1 MDGNLTT
8 LAYLACGAL
17 IVAYAWDR
25 FNTPATNRS
34 STRQALYWW
43 SCTGYMLSALAVF
56 VALSLLLRVGPWRT
70 ALLGSSDNPSLP
82 APLRTLWT
90 ITTTITAAVA

>member
-43 SCTGYMLSALAVF
+43 SATGYMLS
-56 VALSLLLRVGPWRT
+56 WR
-70 ALLGSSDNPSLP
+70 SS
-82 APLRTLWT
+82 
-90 ITTTITAAVA
+90 